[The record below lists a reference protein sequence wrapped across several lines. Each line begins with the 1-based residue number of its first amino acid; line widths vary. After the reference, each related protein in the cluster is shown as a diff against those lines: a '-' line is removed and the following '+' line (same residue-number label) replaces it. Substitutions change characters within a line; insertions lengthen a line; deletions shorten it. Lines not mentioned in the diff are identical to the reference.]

1 MLLSRIRIMCGVLVA
16 MAFASGAGAEIPP
29 EQVVVENLPP
39 ATRYR
44 LYLADVAIP
53 HIVDG
58 KLLII
63 DGAALKLLGMVS
75 TGLVGLTTL
84 SPDRSELYVATTY
97 FPRLNRGERNDQVDV
112 YDASTLKLKAEIA
125 IPPKHAQALPYRGYL
140 RASADGR
147 FVFVQNATPA
157 TSVSVVDRA
166 AGKFVAEIPTPG
178 CWAIFTPQSLSSSN
192 RFSTLCGDGTML
204 TITLDEKGNA
214 VTRKK
219 SAKFFDP
226 DSDPLFIA
234 GERSGDRYVFISFKG
249 FVQTLD
255 VGGEEAVIG
264 SKWPTVNGAEAKLGW
279 RPGGYQPLALHE
291 KSGTIYV
298 GMHKKGV
305 EGSHKNPADAIWA
318 FDMASGKRIGR
329 APGRGATT
337 IAVSQGDEPRLFAF
351 DGGKMMLRAYAAM
364 PLKGQLKLLAS
375 GGPFGE
381 TPTQMDVQ

>member
-1 MLLSRIRIMCGVLVA
+1 MFLSRIRIMCGVFTA
-16 MAFASGAGAEIPP
+16 IAFATGAWAEIPA
-29 EQVVVENLPP
+29 EQVVVGKLPP
-39 ATRYR
+39 ATPYR

-58 KLLII
+58 KLLIL
-63 DGAALKLLGMVS
+63 DGASLKVLGMVS
-75 TGLVGLTTL
+75 TGMTGLTTL

-97 FPRLNRGERNDQVDV
+97 FPRLNRGERHDQVDV
-112 YDASTLKLKAEIA
+112 YDASTLELKAEIP
-125 IPPKHAQALPYRGYL
+125 IPAKHAQALPYRGYI
-140 RASADGR
+140 RASEDGR

-166 AGKFVAEIPTPG
+166 AGKFMAEIPTPG
-178 CWAIFTPQSLSSSN
+178 CWSIFTPKSISSAN

-214 VTRKK
+214 VTKKK

-226 DSDPLFIA
+226 NGDPLFIV

-255 VGGEEAVIG
+255 IGGEEAVIG
-264 SKWPTVNGAEAKLGW
+264 SKWPTVTGALAKRGW

-298 GMHKKGV
+298 GMHKKGA
-305 EGSHKNPADAIWA
+305 EGSHKNPADEIWA
-318 FDMASGKRIGR
+318 FDLASGKRIAR

-337 IAVSQGDEPRLFAF
+337 LAVSQGDEPRLFAF
-351 DGGKMMLRAYAAM
+351 EGGKTTMHAFAAT
-364 PLKGQLKLLAS
+364 PSKGRLKLLAS

>member
-1 MLLSRIRIMCGVLVA
+1 VRVLVSRIRIVCGVLA
-16 MAFASGAGAEIPP
+16 ALASGARAEIPA
-29 EQVVVENLPP
+29 EQVTVGKLPP
-39 ATRYR
+39 ATAYR

-58 KLLII
+58 KLLIL
-63 DGAALKLLGMVS
+63 DGAALKVQGVVS
-75 TGLVGLTTL
+75 TGLAGLTTL
-84 SPDRSELYVATTY
+84 SPDRAELYVATTY
-97 FPRLNRGERNDQVDV
+97 FPRLNRGERHDQLDV
-112 YDASTLKLKAEIA
+112 YDASTLKLKAEIP

-166 AGKFVAEIPTPG
+166 ANKFVAEIPTPG
-178 CWAIFTPQSLSSSN
+178 CWSIFTPKSTASAN

-204 TITLDEKGNA
+204 TVTLDDQGIALSK
-214 VTRKK
+214 RK

-226 DSDPLFIA
+226 DADPLFIV

-249 FVQTLD
+249 FVHTLD
-255 VGGEEAVIG
+255 VAGEEAVVG
-264 SKWPTVNGAEAKLGW
+264 ARWPTLTDAQAKRGW

-291 KSGTIYV
+291 KSGTLYV
-298 GMHKKGV
+298 GMHRKGA
-305 EGSHKNPADAIWA
+305 EGSHKNPADEIWV
-318 FDMASGKRIGR
+318 FDLASGKRLAR
-329 APGRGATT
+329 TNGRGATSL
-337 IAVSQGDEPRLFAF
+337 AVSQGDQPRLFAF
-351 DGGKMMLRAYAAM
+351 EGGKMAMHAFAAL
-364 PLKGQLKLLAS
+364 PSKGKIRLLAS